1 MVRENGKLVPIGE
14 AARRLGVSVDTLRRW
29 DTGGYLKPTVKTAAG
44 YRFYSSTKLDFFLS
58 DLASAGLEWADKN
71 TPIQPKAYCERSSA
85 FQARL
90 DKFSKELF
98 EIKELA
104 DIAPL
109 IVAVCGEIGN
119 NSFDHNLGNWPDV
132 PGVYFA
138 YDTAKRLV
146 VLADRGRG
154 ILATLRQVR
163 PELQTDEKALEMA
176 FTEVVSGRAPEARG
190 NGLKF
195 VRRVSTKYPIHVAFQ
210 GGSAKL
216 ELEQDERGVHILQAA
231 DPIRGCFAIIRF

>member
-1 MVRENGKLVPIGE
+1 MVRENGKLVAIGE

-29 DTGGYLKPTVKTAAG
+29 DAEGYLKPTVKTAAG

-58 DLASAGLEWADKN
+58 DLVSTGFDWTEKN
-71 TPIQPKAYCERSSA
+71 TQIPAQAYCERSSI

-90 DKFSKELF
+90 DRFAKELF
-98 EIKELA
+98 DMHGFAEL
-104 DIAPL
+104 APL
-109 IVAVCGEIGN
+109 IVAICGEIGN
-119 NSFDHNLGNWPDV
+119 NSFDHNLGNWPDM

-146 VLADRGRG
+146 VLSDRGRG
-154 ILATLRQVR
+154 VLTTLRHVR
-163 PELQTDEKALEMA
+163 PSLQTDEAALEVA

-195 VRRVSTKYPIHVAFQ
+195 VRRVVTNYPVHVAFQ
-210 GGSAKL
+210 SGTAKL
-216 ELEQDERGVHILQAA
+216 ELEKNEKSLHIRRAS
-231 DPIRGCFAIIRF
+231 PIQGCFAIIRF

>member
-1 MVRENGKLVPIGE
+1 VAKADNKLVAIGE
-14 AARRLGVSVDTLRRW
+14 AAKRIGVSIDTLRRW
-29 DTGGYLKPTVKTAAG
+29 DAIGYLRPDIRTEAG
-44 YRFYSSTKLDFFLS
+44 YRYYTTTKLELFLS
-58 DLASAGLEWADKN
+58 DLVKVGFDWAENN
-71 TPIQPKAYCERSSA
+71 TPISSQVYCERSSI

-90 DKFSKELF
+90 DKFSKQLF
-98 EIKELA
+98 DLPTLKE
-104 DIAPL
+104 IAPL

-154 ILATLRQVR
+154 LFTTLHRVK
-163 PELQTDEKALEMA
+163 PDLVDDADALKVA
-176 FTEVVSGRAPEARG
+176 FTEILSGRAPEARG

-195 VRRVSTKYPIHVAFQ
+195 VRKVARDYPVHVAFQ
-210 GGSAKL
+210 GGAAKL
-216 ELEQDERGVHILQAA
+216 ELEQGQEDLDIMKAA
-231 DPIRGCFAIIRF
+231 NEVRGCFAVVRF